1 MELEKKVFLDGKLI
15 NTINYIGES
24 AYKELSVLFINAY
37 NNFNSGLIYV
47 WNVINHDGLH
57 EIKAE
62 QRFGN
67 GYVYTYHFT
76 GEDVEYLPTLTR

>member
-1 MELEKKVFLDGKLI
+1 MELVKKVYYNDKLI
-15 NTINYIGES
+15 NTIDYVGES

-37 NNFNSGLIYV
+37 NNFNDHSHNI
-47 WNVINHDGLH
+47 WNVINSNGLH

-76 GEDVEYLPTLTR
+76 GEDVEYLPTLMR